1 MMQGVA
7 TLCITMRIDS
17 LLNTIAVSH
26 SKIANISSVL
36 MPASKSLQARE
47 ELIPVKKSEAKNFDG
62 LSLQGCN

>member
-1 MMQGVA
+1 MQGVA
-7 TLCITMRIDS
+7 PLCITMRMDS
-17 LLNTIAVSH
+17 LIKKIAVSH
-26 SKIANISSVL
+26 SKISSVL